1 VERVLFVCLGNICRS
16 PMAEGLWRR
25 ILVERGLPTD
35 AVDSA
40 GTGGWHAGEGAHSGT
55 AAVLRRVGAD
65 FPHAARQ
72 VVRADFD
79 TFDRILAMDANN
91 LRDLRARAPAGC
103 RAPPAP
109 RPRARGRRATSRTRG
124 ARVRRR
130 STPSTTC
137 SSTPWTGGPPR
148 SWGRDRSI
156 RSPASQAP
164 PMPGA

>member
-1 VERVLFVCLGNICRS
+1 MERVLFVCLGNICRS

-103 RAPPAP
+103 RARLHLVLEPAGGGDVP
-109 RPRARGRRATSRTRG
+109 DPWGEGPEAFDAVHDLLVHALDRWA
-124 ARVRRR
+124 
-130 STPSTTC
+130 PSLL
-137 SSTPWTGGPPR
+137 GP
-148 SWGRDRSI
+148 
-156 RSPASQAP
+156 
-164 PMPGA
+164 